1 MKRIADSG
9 LLIAAL
15 DPRDA
20 HHVWARRL
28 MQHEPPAWLV
38 CEAVLAEVSASIGS
52 PQPVLEM
59 LEVGDLE
66 LVFALN
72 ENTPEVLALA
82 KKYRDQEMDLADA
95 CVVRMSELFDDSVVY
110 TVDKTD
116 FLVYRRRGRHPIR
129 CVFPS

>member
-15 DPRDA
+15 DPRDK
-20 HHVWARRL
+20 HHSWARRL
-28 MQHEPPAWLV
+28 LEHEPPAWLV
-38 CEAVLAEVSASIGS
+38 CEPVLAEISASIGS
-52 PQPVLEM
+52 PEPVLEM

-66 LVFALN
+66 MAFDLD
-72 ENTPEVLALA
+72 ENKSEVLALA

-95 CVVRMSELFDDSVVY
+95 CIVRMSELFDDSVVY
-110 TVDKTD
+110 TVDKRD
-116 FLVYRRRGRHPIR
+116 FLVYRRRGRQPIR